1 MRRCCV
7 NERVLQHGKHMHISV
22 WGFAFN
28 MPIFYLA
35 VSPSLFLSLTLPV
48 LFAAVALNLGLM
60 HARQSPSFIPNLM
73 HARQSLSFVPHPV
86 EIFQE
91 KFGKRAS
98 GSSQFSGLS
107 EVPTERR
114 AWSKGMSGL
123 KR

>member
-1 MRRCCV
+1 M

-60 HARQSPSFIPNLM
+60 HARQSPSF
-73 HARQSLSFVPHPV
+73 VPHPV
-86 EIFQE
+86 EIFQG
-91 KFGKRAS
+91 KCGKRAS

-114 AWSKGMSGL
+114 AWPKGMSGL